1 MSQAQPQYAPLLAY
15 LPKARRQAAFYNC
28 TVSGRAGPCSGIH
41 MPGHIAPWGYDATLA
56 GEPWASMS
64 DQSNAV
70 FACLNMIQE
79 WEYGRNETFLQQ
91 VTFPFCR
98 DALKFYQG
106 WMTRRADGS

>member
-1 MSQAQPQYAPLLAY
+1 
-15 LPKARRQAAFYNC
+15 
-28 TVSGRAGPCSGIH
+28 